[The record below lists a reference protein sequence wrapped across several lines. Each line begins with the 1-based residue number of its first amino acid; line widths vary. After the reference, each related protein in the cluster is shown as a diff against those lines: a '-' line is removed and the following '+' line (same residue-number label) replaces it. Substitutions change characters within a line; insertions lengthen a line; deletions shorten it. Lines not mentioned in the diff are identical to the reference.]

1 MIPDSQL
8 DRNHPCTPNSKTT
21 STSTAT
27 ATALKNRKK
36 VPGNLLQ
43 KQANLSFFYYH
54 EEWDV

>member
-8 DRNHPCTPNSKTT
+8 DRNHPCTSNSKTT
-21 STSTAT
+21 STSI

-36 VPGNLLQ
+36 TPGNLPQ
-43 KQANLSFFYYH
+43 KQANLPVLYYH